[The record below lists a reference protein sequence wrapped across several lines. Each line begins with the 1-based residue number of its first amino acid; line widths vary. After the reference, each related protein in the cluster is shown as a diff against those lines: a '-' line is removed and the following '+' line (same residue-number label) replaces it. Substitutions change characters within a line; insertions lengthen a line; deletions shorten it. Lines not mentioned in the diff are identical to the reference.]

1 MSTSMFILMYLQ
13 VPYFLVYCVCVLLMF
28 MIDTNMLKE
37 KKKKEKGEKKN
48 NIQYTLYFKFILYI
62 KAD

>member
-1 MSTSMFILMYLQ
+1 MFILMYLQ

-37 KKKKEKGEKKN
+37 KKKKRKRRKKKN